1 MTPAVSVVV
10 PAFQNRATIAATMH
24 SILSQTYTDF
34 ELVVADH
41 SSTDGTL
48 QEARRSTDD
57 PRVRFVSTAA
67 GGGAARNW
75 DRVTEQARG
84 SLLKLVC
91 GDDLLYPTCLA
102 EQVAALR
109 ENPSAALAAVRR
121 DLVDAAGRV
130 LVRDRGLG
138 RMSGLVVGQ
147 DAVRATVRAGTNLLG
162 EPMCTLLRTDLVRQ
176 VGGWATDKPFLM
188 DEDLYVRLL
197 AGHDLVALPRTLAAF
212 RVSAAQWSVRLASDQ
227 ARQAVA
233 FHREL
238 RSASPG
244 LLSAWDET
252 VGRAAVGRTALL
264 RRAAYVVW
272 RRRMAAQ
279 PV

>member
-10 PAFQNRATIAATMH
+10 PAFQNRATIAATLR
-24 SILSQTYTDF
+24 SILAQTHTDF

-48 QEARRSTDD
+48 QEARHTTDD
-57 PRVRFVSTAA
+57 PRVRFVSTPA

-75 DRVTEQARG
+75 DRVTDQARG

-109 ENPSAALAAVRR
+109 EHPSAALAAVRR

-138 RMSGLVVGQ
+138 RMSGLVGGRE
-147 DAVRATVRAGTNLLG
+147 AVRATVRAGTNLLG
-162 EPMCTLLRTDLVRQ
+162 EPMCTLLRTDLVRR
-176 VGGWATDKPFLM
+176 VGGWATDKPFLI

-227 ARQAVA
+227 ARQALA

-238 RSASPG
+238 RGASPG

-252 VGRAAVGRTALL
+252 VGRAAVRRTALL

-272 RRRMAAQ
+272 RRRMVA
-279 PV
+279 PDG

>member
-10 PAFQNRATIAATMH
+10 PAFQNRSTIAATLR
-24 SILSQTYTDF
+24 SILTQTHTDF
-34 ELVVADH
+34 EVVVADH

-48 QEARRSTDD
+48 QEARRTTDD
-57 PRVRFVSTAA
+57 PRVRFVTTPA

-75 DRVTEQARG
+75 DRVTDQARAG
-84 SLLKLVC
+84 LLKLVC

-102 EQVAALR
+102 EQVTALR
-109 ENPSAALAAVRR
+109 EHPSAALAAVRR
-121 DLVDAAGRV
+121 DLIDTSGRV

-138 RMSGLVVGQ
+138 RMSGLVRGP
-147 DAVRATVRAGTNLLG
+147 DAIRATVRAGTNLLG
-162 EPMCTLLRTDLVRQ
+162 EPMCTLLRTDQVRR
-176 VGGWATDKPFLM
+176 VGGWATDKPFLI

-197 AGHDLVALPRTLAAF
+197 DGHDLVAVPRTLAAF

-238 RSASPG
+238 RIASPG
-244 LLSAWDET
+244 LLSAWDER
-252 VGRAAVGRTALL
+252 VGWAAVRKTAFL

-272 RRRMAAQ
+272 RRRMAATS
-279 PV
+279 